1 MIFETGLSTLNISRA
16 KRAPNTINF
25 VDMRL
30 VLVFLAT
37 FRQSLFNLFNV
48 QNLIYWFVCIVQH
61 SPTAN
66 VDSCHFKPMSTDA
79 EKTKSPI

>member
-37 FRQSLFNLFNV
+37 FLQSL
-48 QNLIYWFVCIVQH
+48 
-61 SPTAN
+61 AN
-66 VDSCHFKPMSTDA
+66 VGSCCFKPTSTDA